1 MASRRE
7 TEQSKSKDAEEE
19 VIIFFARS
27 MSVAML
33 ICIILYYFIFFEFLK
48 CDKVFFTL
56 HLQVETREEQ
66 NKKWEETR
74 AGRVDS
80 WRSWTSGKRKRFV
93 REQCLMPNH
102 APPRL
107 ACALPHL
114 P

>member
-1 MASRRE
+1 
-7 TEQSKSKDAEEE
+7 
-19 VIIFFARS
+19 

-33 ICIILYYFIFFEFLK
+33 ICIILYYFIFFEFSK
-48 CDKVFFTL
+48 CDKVFTL

>member
-1 MASRRE
+1 
-7 TEQSKSKDAEEE
+7 
-19 VIIFFARS
+19 

-33 ICIILYYFIFFEFLK
+33 ICIILYYIIFFEFLK
-48 CDKVFFTL
+48 CDEVFTL

>member
-1 MASRRE
+1 
-7 TEQSKSKDAEEE
+7 
-19 VIIFFARS
+19 

-48 CDKVFFTL
+48 CDKVFTL